1 MRPICCNHG
10 CNKPVICSSG
20 KISDPNP
27 RYRPVCGHCQT
38 ASWKGIQYYAPGVVP
53 FVIGICSNKDKHLGF
68 ECWTNFKKMPAD
80 FKGRTQI
87 DHKDGDPHNNVLEN
101 LDELCVSCHAYK
113 GQRSGDTNGW
123 RITSRR
129 FTNA

>member
-27 RYRPVCGHCQT
+27 RYRPVCGHCRT
-38 ASWKGIQYYAPGVVP
+38 ASWKGMQYYAPGVVP
-53 FVIGICSNKDKHLGF
+53 FVTGICSNKDKHLGF

-123 RITSRR
+123 RTTSRR
-129 FTNA
+129 FR